1 MNGARRDYFVAFAIG
16 ALVGAAIAFL
26 LTPPARRKQR
36 KHMLEPVA
44 ARFRKRGSR
53 LRRLVRARR

>member
-1 MNGARRDYFVAFAIG
+1 MNGARRDYLVAFAIG

-36 KHMLEPVA
+36 KRMLKPVT
-44 ARFRKRGSR
+44 ARFRKHGSR
-53 LRRLVRARR
+53 LRRIVRARR

>member
-1 MNGARRDYFVAFAIG
+1 MNGARRDYLVAFAIG

-36 KHMLEPVA
+36 KRMLEPVT
-44 ARFRKRGSR
+44 ARFRKHGSR
-53 LRRLVRARR
+53 LRRIVRARR